1 MFTFLVQHYE
11 ISVYTGDHWA
21 AGTDANVYI
30 TMYGSKGDSGKRW
43 LYHSDT
49 NPEKFQRNKVRISFK
64 YIPSI
69 YTEHTFVMFLA
80 GCPEM
85 NMSKFETTKLSP
97 GTDINHYRLTNLS
110 WRQLPWRTWSM

>member
-30 TMYGSKGDSGKRW
+30 TMFGSKGDSGKRW
-43 LYHSDT
+43 LYHSDS

-64 YIPSI
+64 YILSI
-69 YTEHTFVMFLA
+69 YTQHTFVMFLA
-80 GCPEM
+80 VCSEM
-85 NMSKFETTKLSP
+85 NLVAKTYPNLRQQNSFQL
-97 GTDINHYRLTNLS
+97 LTLII
-110 WRQLPWRTWSM
+110 TG